1 MMLACAPPPMA
12 PVSCVGCSGGVV
24 VLLRGAWKIPKY
36 SATLPTSN
44 ARGWAPT
51 ASGEDASYREPAL
64 GDGIQRRQCT
74 RPRDQSG
81 EWKVA
86 RVRAARSPAAVRHA
100 SDADR
105 HRAGVGKTP
114 GEDVRDWSRGED
126 ARAFSPGGSEIR
138 RLRDLTSKSRAWV
151 RACASASGPPHGPTP
166 HRLGTGSFSRLLNAE
181 KILDFFFTR
190 PHWPRQGFKK
200 KPALYG
206 FGTPPAGRYFGRN
219 RGTKNIQR
227 PGKEIRFSPE
237 ISAIVPRAARAEGE
251 PGSVYFRSWL
261 ATTATD
267 RESRASRV
275 HDPPLAQRTRFPRS
289 ARRSDPLRR
298 AIRWTTRRTRLSA
311 PSARGRR
318 ATPHRG

>member
-1 MMLACAPPPMA
+1 M
-12 PVSCVGCSGGVV
+12 
-24 VLLRGAWKIPKY
+24 
-36 SATLPTSN
+36 
-44 ARGWAPT
+44 
-51 ASGEDASYREPAL
+51 
-64 GDGIQRRQCT
+64 
-74 RPRDQSG
+74 RDQSG

-138 RLRDLTSKSRAWV
+138 RLRDLTSKSLAWV

-190 PHWPRQGFKK
+190 PHWPRQGLKK

-206 FGTPPAGRYFGRN
+206 FSTPPAGRYFGRN

-227 PGKEIRFSPE
+227 PGKEIRFSPRGE
-237 ISAIVPRAARAEGE
+237 KRDLRDRATSCTSGRGTGERLFSFVACDDGDGQREPRQPGARPPARATHSI
-251 PGSVYFRSWL
+251 PSKRS
-261 ATTATD
+261 T
-267 RESRASRV
+267 
-275 HDPPLAQRTRFPRS
+275 Q
-289 ARRSDPLRR
+289 
-298 AIRWTTRRTRLSA
+298 
-311 PSARGRR
+311 
-318 ATPHRG
+318 